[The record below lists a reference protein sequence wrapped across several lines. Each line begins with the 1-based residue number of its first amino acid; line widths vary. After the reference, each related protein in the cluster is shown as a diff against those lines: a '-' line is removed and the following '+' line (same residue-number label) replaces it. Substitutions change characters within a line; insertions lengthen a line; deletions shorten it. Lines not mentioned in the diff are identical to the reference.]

1 MSRVGRSGISFDESR
16 MIQEL
21 RNYFGASCIVRT
33 NSNVLTA
40 DQIQDLG
47 EDDIWDDFFMP
58 ILGFYIWR
66 VERNWRKRIKRP

>member
-47 EDDIWDDFFMP
+47 EDDIWDDFLMP
-58 ILGFYIWR
+58 DTPR
-66 VERNWRKRIKRP
+66 SQVEYTRDLHMARGA